1 MTKHYIQYIYVF
13 MRGKHF
19 YIEDTLHGLAVLLR
33 FNVLELCQNVGILND
48 YVVLNAKLK
57 PNTNA
62 KFCPH
67 ALDFSGKR
75 CKVHNVTIQ
84 ISGFAIKTIHSGLN
98 MVTMRGALK
107 HPGCILTIIVTQF

>member
-1 MTKHYIQYIYVF
+1 

-33 FNVLELCQNVGILND
+33 FNVLELRQNVGILND

-57 PNTNA
+57 PNTSA

-98 MVTMRGALK
+98 MVTMRGAPK